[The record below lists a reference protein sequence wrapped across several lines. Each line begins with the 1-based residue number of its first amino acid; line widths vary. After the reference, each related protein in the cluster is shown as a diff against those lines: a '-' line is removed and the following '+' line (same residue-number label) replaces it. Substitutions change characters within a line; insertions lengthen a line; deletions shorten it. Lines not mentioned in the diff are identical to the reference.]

1 MSYLDKIRCT
11 KVDRNISRDHQ
22 KSINRIQKKL
32 TLLMSQR
39 GQKYKVP
46 WDKKPCLSEDR
57 QGLNK
62 NDEFEQKSDLLML
75 SKNLT

>member
-1 MSYLDKIRCT
+1 
-11 KVDRNISRDHQ
+11 
-22 KSINRIQKKL
+22 
-32 TLLMSQR
+32 MSQR

-62 NDEFEQKSDLLML
+62 SDEFEQKSDLLML
-75 SKNLT
+75 SRNLT